1 MRRLLAAVLLVALGG
16 ACEGFR
22 PIVDLDGGTDA
33 SALGDVDLAGADLTG
48 LDLTGLV
55 PPDLA
60 GRGATDGGAQ
70 SPCGQLAG
78 LPCLPRGTR
87 VLEVPTEASIS
98 AALTA
103 AQTGDT
109 IQVRGVTIGGNLTL
123 PGFVTLRGCEGAGLA
138 ATVRFNGGAG
148 AVEGFSSI
156 TGGIVAN
163 ATGSYFVRDNIFRAP
178 ATAGTP
184 GVSARSIDGLVSA
197 DVTMRVERNL
207 FTDRDVGVEAATRY
221 DTMTH
226 TVTLTVINN
235 AFRSVTA
242 PVTASEAGLV
252 GKIALRV
259 EHNTFVGFDA
269 AVRLTDVT
277 YMTPAVVSNVF
288 SNGTN
293 AIAGNS
299 VFTTGDEIAWMV
311 TTIVGGG
318 SPLAGTFDTRDPLL
332 TNPMNDDFH
341 PMSGSPALGRVG
353 TPAGV
358 PDVDL
363 YHCPRP
369 SLRALGAAEA
379 L

>member
-1 MRRLLAAVLLVALGG
+1 MRALPVVLVLVVVVALGA

-22 PIVDLDGGTDA
+22 PIVEPDSGTDG
-33 SALGDVDLAGADLTG
+33 SAPADVDLAGADLTG
-48 LDLTGLV
+48 LDLTV
-55 PPDLA
+55 VA
-60 GRGATDGGAQ
+60 SDGGAT
-70 SPCGQLAG
+70 SPCGQLAA
-78 LPCLPRGTR
+78 LPCLTRGTR
-87 VLEVPTEASIS
+87 VIEVPTDASLS
-98 AALTA
+98 AALA
-103 AQTGDT
+103 AASTGDT
-109 IQVRGVTIGGNLTL
+109 IQIRGVTIGAGNVTL

-163 ATGSYFVRDNIFRAP
+163 ATGSYFVRDNVFRA
-178 ATAGTP
+178 AVTTGTP

-235 AFRSVTA
+235 AFRGVAA
-242 PVTASEAGLV
+242 PVIASEEGLV

-259 EHNTFVGFDA
+259 EHNTFVSFTA

-299 VFTTGDEIAWMV
+299 VFMTGDEIAWMV
-311 TTIVGGG
+311 NVIIGGG
-318 SPLAGTFDTRDPLL
+318 SQIAGAFDTSDPLL

-341 PMSGSPALGRVG
+341 PMSSSPALVRVG

-363 YHCPRP
+363 YRCPRP

-379 L
+379 R